1 MVDLRERICQMGL
14 EEWIILPGY
23 LLDDELVALLESCQA
38 LVFPSLF
45 EGFGT
50 PVLEAMAFG
59 KPVLCSNVTSL
70 PEVAGDAA
78 LYFHPERPMESVR
91 TIERIET
98 EPGLIASLVERGY
111 RRLTTLGT
119 PDDMAQEY
127 LRVFR
132 QAVTDTRSFT
142 ELLHGVFQDGWTSER
157 VVITYSAQPE
167 PRQLDRDAP
176 SRPPGSSA

>member
-1 MVDLRERICQMGL
+1 LVVRWVVERQPECNSEKTSFARGEGMVDLRERICQMGL

-38 LVFPSLF
+38 LIFPSLF
-45 EGFGT
+45 EGSGT

-78 LYFHPERPMESVR
+78 LYFHPERPMEIVR

-132 QAVTDTRSFT
+132 EAVTDPRSFT
-142 ELLHGVFQDGWTSER
+142 E
-157 VVITYSAQPE
+157 
-167 PRQLDRDAP
+167 PRQ
-176 SRPPGSSA
+176 